1 MTPIEKAAQRPVD
14 ILIPYL
20 GYGEKDSNSG
30 LDRMDTY
37 GHNNYTF
44 IARDIDAL
52 RDQGIL
58 FYNGRKQG
66 AEWCD
71 MTNDW
76 AHIKAWGAQ
85 MAMKVLY
92 QPAES
97 CGAGCYWSAKY
108 FRDNGAWIDR
118 GGTPRTGDQ
127 IFFGSKYDESHT
139 GIVEKVDSAYV
150 YTIEGNTSDK
160 LMRKTYARNNSRIA
174 GYGRPRYELVAYLF
188 EEEPEMTAEEAK
200 KLIADS
206 VKDAVAAA
214 VKTINTDIDNKIE
227 TALSNVPAP
236 TRDTLMASMN
246 DRWIEKFTDLP
257 DWAKKEIRELIEMG
271 ALKGTKPAAT
281 VEDTTLA
288 GSLNN
293 LIRPTIIAFRAV
305 KQALGDAPKEVLVD
319 MLKRVLAGICED
331 NG

>member
-1 MTPIEKAAQRPVD
+1 MKPLEKAAMRPVE

-37 GHNNYTF
+37 GHSNYTF

-76 AHIKAWGAQ
+76 AHIKAWGPQ

-118 GGTPRTGDQ
+118 SGTPRTGDQ
-127 IFFGSKYDESHT
+127 IFFGNKYDESHT
-139 GIVEKVDSAYV
+139 GIVEKVDATYV

-160 LMRKTYARNNSRIA
+160 LMRRSYARTSTKIA

-188 EEEPEMTAEEAK
+188 EEEPEMTAEETK

-206 VKDAVAAA
+206 IAEAAKSVNA
-214 VKTINTDIDNKIE
+214 ETDKKIKK
-227 TALSNVPAP
+227 ALASVPAP
-236 TRDTLMASMN
+236 TRDQLMNSLN

-257 DWAKKEIRELIEMG
+257 EWAKAEIRELIEMG
-271 ALKGTKPAAT
+271 ALKGTKPAET
-281 VEDTTLA
+281 VEETVLA

-305 KQALGDAPKEVLVD
+305 KQALGDVPREVLVE